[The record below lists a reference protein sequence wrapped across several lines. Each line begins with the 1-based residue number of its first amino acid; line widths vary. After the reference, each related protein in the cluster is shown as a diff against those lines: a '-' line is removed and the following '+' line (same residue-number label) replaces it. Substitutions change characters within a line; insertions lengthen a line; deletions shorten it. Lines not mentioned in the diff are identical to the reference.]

1 MQYVRYIMWFINF
14 PLLLILILYTTGM
27 ALSDIMTT
35 AFFAW
40 VVVVTGL
47 VGALT
52 PSTYRWGYFV
62 MGVAALFYIWYVSS
76 WNLILFGLI

>member
-1 MQYVRYIMWFINF
+1 MQYVRYIQWFINF
-14 PLLLILILYTTGM
+14 PLLLVLILTTTGLAM
-27 ALSDIMTT
+27 SDILQT

-52 PSTYRWGYFV
+52 STSYKWGFYVF
-62 MGVAALFYIWYVSS
+62 GLYALFHIWYVE
-76 WNLILFGLI
+76 

>member
-1 MQYVRYIMWFINF
+1 MLTYA
-14 PLLLILILYTTGM
+14 TGV
-27 ALSDIMTT
+27 ALSDILTV

-52 PSTYRWGYFV
+52 PSTYKWGYFV
-62 MGVAALFYIWYVSS
+62 MGIVALFYIWYVPK
-76 WNLILFGLI
+76 LISVALS